1 MTAQSKKVIW
11 RSLQIVLIGL
21 IFYFLGKQLV
31 DNWGK
36 VTAYE
41 WQINYPLLV
50 VATAL
55 CVFTFF
61 IMSSVWR
68 LIILSLG
75 KQIGNA
81 KAFKISYIANLGRYI
96 PGKIWQMFGMI
107 MLAKKEGITEEE
119 AVTSFGLTQLFAV
132 PSGLLCGVVFLML
145 SPGGFDQ
152 YARIPYLSAGLKIAG
167 AAILLVS
174 LLTVFFP
181 QRMEAFLNRIFV
193 FFRRKAI
200 RLEINKSLAAAIYG
214 GYFLAWSLYG
224 LSFWIFVKGV
234 TVQAAPVF
242 PVIGLFVV
250 AYQIGYLALF
260 APGGMGPREA
270 VMTLLLAPFF
280 GPAVAAALSLA
291 SRLWL
296 IIVEAI
302 AALIALKIK

>member
-1 MTAQSKKVIW
+1 MTPTAKRVLWRITQVI
-11 RSLQIVLIGL
+11 LIGV

-36 VTAYE
+36 VAAYR
-41 WQINYPLLV
+41 WQVNYPLLTL
-50 VATAL
+50 ATVL

-75 KQIGNA
+75 KHIGNT

-132 PSGLLCGVVFLML
+132 PSGLLCGVVFLAL
-145 SPGGFDQ
+145 SPGGFND
-152 YARIPYLSAGLKIAG
+152 YAKTPYMSAGLKIVG

-174 LLTVFFP
+174 LLTVLYP
-181 QRMEAFLNRIFV
+181 QRMEALLNRIFV
-193 FFRRKAI
+193 LFKRKAI

-214 GYFLAWSLYG
+214 GYFLGWSLYG
-224 LSFWIFVKGV
+224 LSFWVFVKGV
-234 TVQAAPVF
+234 TVQAAPLF
-242 PVIGLFVV
+242 PVIGLFVI
-250 AYQIGYLALF
+250 AYQIGYLAIF
-260 APGGMGPREA
+260 APGGIGPREA

-280 GPAVAAALSLA
+280 GPAVAAALALA

>member
-1 MTAQSKKVIW
+1 MTPGTKKLLW
-11 RSLQIVLIGL
+11 RITQVVLIGL
-21 IFYFLGKQLV
+21 IFYFLGRQLV
-31 DNWGK
+31 DNWSK
-36 VTAYE
+36 VTAYQ
-41 WQINYPLLV
+41 WQINYPLLI
-50 VATAL
+50 AGTCL

-75 KQIGNA
+75 KRIGRA

-132 PSGLLCGVVFLML
+132 PSGLLCGVVFLLL
-145 SPGGFDQ
+145 SPGGFSD
-152 YARIPYLSAGLKIAG
+152 YAKIPYMSAGLKIVG

-174 LLTVFFP
+174 ILTVLYP
-181 QRMEAFLNRIFV
+181 QRMEALLNRIFV
-193 FFRRKAI
+193 LFKRKVI
-200 RLEINKSLAAAIYG
+200 RLKINKSLAAAIYG

-234 TVQAAPVF
+234 TVETAPVF
-242 PVIGLFVV
+242 PVIGLFII
-250 AYQIGYLALF
+250 AYQIGYLAVF

>member
-1 MTAQSKKVIW
+1 MTPGTRKVVW
-11 RSLQIVLIGL
+11 RIIQVVLIGL

-36 VTAYE
+36 VAAYR
-41 WQINYPLLV
+41 WQINYPMLII
-50 VATAL
+50 ATAL

-145 SPGGFDQ
+145 SPGGFGD
-152 YARIPYLSAGLKIAG
+152 YSRIPYMSAGLKIVG

-181 QRMEAFLNRIFV
+181 QRMEALLNRV
-193 FFRRKAI
+193 FILFKRKAI

-242 PVIGLFVV
+242 PVIGLFVI

>member
-1 MTAQSKKVIW
+1 MNPRAKKIIW
-11 RSLQIVLIGL
+11 RIIQIALIGA
-21 IFYFLGKQLV
+21 IFYFLGRQLV

-41 WQINYPLLV
+41 WQISYPALILS
-50 VATAL
+50 TAL

-75 KQIGNA
+75 KRIGNA

-107 MLAKKEGITEEE
+107 VLARKEGISEEE

-145 SPGGFDQ
+145 SPGGFGD
-152 YARIPYLSAGLKIAG
+152 YARIPYVSAGLKIVG
-167 AAILLVS
+167 AAILAVS
-174 LLTVFFP
+174 LWTVFYP
-181 QRMEAFLNRIFV
+181 RQMEALLNRLFV
-193 FFRRKAI
+193 LFRRKAI
-200 RLEINKSLAAAIYG
+200 RLDINKSLAAAIYG
-214 GYFLAWSLYG
+214 GYFLGWSLYG

-234 TVQAAPVF
+234 TVQAAPLF
-242 PVIGLFVV
+242 PVIGLFVI
-250 AYQIGYLALF
+250 AYQVGYLALF
-260 APGGMGPREA
+260 APGGIGPREA

-296 IIVEAI
+296 IVVEAI

>member
-1 MTAQSKKVIW
+1 MTPGTKKLLW
-11 RSLQIVLIGL
+11 RITQVVLIGL
-21 IFYFLGKQLV
+21 IFYFLGRQLV

-36 VTAYE
+36 VAAYD
-41 WQINYPLLV
+41 WHINYPAL
-50 VATAL
+50 AISTAL

-75 KQIGNA
+75 KRIGNA

-132 PSGLLCGVVFLML
+132 PSGLLCGVVFLAL
-145 SPGGFDQ
+145 SPRSFND
-152 YARIPYLSAGLKIAG
+152 YARTPYLSAGLKIGG
-167 AAILLVS
+167 AAILLIS
-174 LLTVFFP
+174 LLTVFYP
-181 QRMEAFLNRIFV
+181 QRMEALLNRIFV
-193 FFRRKAI
+193 LFKRKAI

-234 TVQAAPVF
+234 TVEAAPVF
-242 PVIGLFVV
+242 PVIGLFVI

-260 APGGMGPREA
+260 APGGIGPREA

-296 IIVEAI
+296 IVVEAI